1 MAKFYL
7 TNKAVEDLG
16 EIWNY
21 TIERWSEN
29 QAEIYYSLLIDSC
42 QALANTPNQGKKY
55 EIIEKNIL
63 GFRVGQHLIF
73 YKIVTEKEIEVIRI
87 LHGMMDLK
95 THL

>member
-21 TIERWSEN
+21 TIETWSEN

-42 QALANTPNQGKKY
+42 QELANTPNQGKKY
-55 EIIEKNIL
+55 EIIEKNVL
-63 GFRVGQHLIF
+63 GFRAGQHLIF

-95 THL
+95 NHL

>member
-21 TIERWSEN
+21 TIETWSEN

-42 QALANTPNQGKKY
+42 QELAYNPNQGKSY
-55 EIIEKNIL
+55 EIVEKNVL
-63 GFRVGQHLIF
+63 GYKTGQHIIF
-73 YKIVTEKEIEVIRI
+73 YRMVTENKIEVIRI

-95 THL
+95 NHV

>member
-21 TIERWSEN
+21 TIETWSEN

-42 QALANTPNQGKKY
+42 QALVNKPTQGKSY
-55 EIIEKNIL
+55 EIVEKNVL
-63 GFRVGQHLIF
+63 GYKTGQHIIF
-73 YKIVTEKEIEVIRI
+73 YRIVAEKEIEVIRI

-95 THL
+95 NHV